1 MARTGRFPKGAA
13 RREAIL
19 QTATDVLSR
28 DGFQGTSLRAI
39 GRELEVEPAHIL
51 YYFDSREDLIQNV
64 IARWDDSALESIGG
78 GFTPGDTLDNFAAI
92 IRRNLEI
99 PGLVHLYLVFAA
111 EAVDAAHPAHAFFRN
126 RYDRVRDLL
135 SAAVRFEQATG
146 RIPAD
151 VDADRA
157 ARMLLAVADGVQ
169 QQALMNPAIDAPADL
184 EALIDQLRSPRRGGD
199 GVAQA
204 AS

>member
-19 QTATDVLSR
+19 QTATEVLSR

-64 IARWDDSALESIGG
+64 IARWDDNALESIGG
-78 GFTPGDTLDNFAAI
+78 DFLPGETLDNYTAI

-99 PGLVHLYLVFAA
+99 PGLVHLYLIFAA
-111 EAVDAAHPAHAFFRN
+111 EAVDATHPAHGFFRD
-126 RYDRVRDLL
+126 RFDRVRGIL
-135 SAAVRFEQATG
+135 SAAVRFEQAAG
-146 RIPAD
+146 RIPAE
-151 VDADRA
+151 VDPDRA
-157 ARMLLAVADGVQ
+157 ARMLIAVADGVQ
-169 QQALMNPAIDAPADL
+169 LQALMNPAIDAPADL
-184 EALIDQLRSPRRGGD
+184 ESVIDHLRSQPPA
-199 GVAQA
+199 V
-204 AS
+204 